1 MTDMP
6 WRLQLAMAAMQGE
19 IARSYSALHL
29 GSVDLYFRMADA
41 MLAEH
46 TRTAPGEESRAA
58 KLEHII
64 DSMTLTP
71 PIGFRD
77 ACQRRAA
84 IEKLTRM
91 LNESE

>member
-6 WRLQLAMAAMQGE
+6 WRLQLAMAAMQG
-19 IARSYSALHL
+19 
-29 GSVDLYFRMADA
+29 DLAHDTGCHRDVANYFRMADV
-41 MLAEH
+41 MLAQH
-46 TRTAPGEESRAA
+46 ARTAPVEESRAA
-58 KLEHII
+58 KIEHII

-84 IEKLTRM
+84 IEKLKRM
-91 LNESE
+91 LNESK